1 MEQAKRG
8 DRKMLKNYFK
18 RQRTIF
24 IFMGINVVAFF
35 LTFLGLFV
43 EIRNRQEAL
52 VTFLKT
58 SQMTSDVLPIAIL
71 TAITGLLFVC
81 FLGLVGVLFIRTLIP
96 NKKILSGLVMKD
108 EMEFLLRIP
117 NEIRKE
123 VEAKNGK

>member
-1 MEQAKRG
+1 
-8 DRKMLKNYFK
+8 MLKNYFK

-35 LTFLGLFV
+35 LTFLGLFI

-123 VEAKNGK
+123 VEAKDGK